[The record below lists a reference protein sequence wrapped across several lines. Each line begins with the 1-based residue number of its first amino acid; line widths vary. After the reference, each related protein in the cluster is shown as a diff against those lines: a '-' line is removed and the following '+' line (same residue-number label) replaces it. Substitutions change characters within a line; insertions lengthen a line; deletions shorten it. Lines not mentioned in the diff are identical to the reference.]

1 MAIYAIGD
9 VHGHLAPL
17 RHLLDIIK
25 FNPASDQ
32 VWLAGDI
39 VNRGPD
45 SLEILRF
52 IRDLGD
58 AAKTVLGN
66 HDLHLLAMAH
76 GSRTVKKWDT
86 FDSILTAPDREELL
100 FWLRH
105 LPIVHKDKSIQT
117 LMVHAGVYGKWS
129 KKELVMY
136 GRELEKILQGDQ
148 YASFLENMYGNKP
161 KQWKKTLMGW
171 KRYRFIVNVCT
182 RMRFC
187 TDKGKPDFKHK
198 GPPGSQPDTLIPWFR
213 YPKRRCTKWRIV
225 FGHWSTLGY
234 LRESNII
241 SLDSGCLWGH
251 QLTAVQLDCKKE
263 RVWQIECD

>member
-17 RHLLDIIK
+17 LHLLDIIK
-25 FNPASDQ
+25 FNPADDQ

-45 SLEILRF
+45 SLEVMRF
-52 IRDLGD
+52 IRELGD
-58 AAKTVLGN
+58 AARTVLGN

-76 GSRTVKKWDT
+76 GVRKPKSRDT
-86 FDSILTAPDREELL
+86 FDAILSAPDRQELL
-100 FWLRH
+100 SWLRH
-105 LPIVHKDKSIQT
+105 LPIVHVDKSMQT
-117 LMVHAGVYGKWS
+117 LMVHAGIYGKWS
-129 KKELVMY
+129 KKELVRH
-136 GRELEKILQGDQ
+136 GRELEGVLRGDD
-148 YASFLENMYGNKP
+148 YTDFLENMYGNKP
-161 KQWKKTLMGW
+161 KQWKKTMTRW
-171 KRYRFIVNVCT
+171 ERCRFIVNVCT

-187 TDKGKPDFKHK
+187 SHSGKPDFKYK

-213 YPKRRCTKWRIV
+213 YPKRRCTDWRIV

-234 LRESNII
+234 LRESNVI

-251 QLTAVQLDCKKE
+251 RLTAVQLDCKKN
-263 RVWQIECD
+263 RIRQIECD